1 MKVRRQYRL
10 RVRQRLMILHFAGLH
25 GPTAA
30 GRRFGVAV
38 GTIQRVF
45 RDIGLPRVRRTRKRA
60 PRQMKLFEKAE
71 PGETI
76 QIDVKFVKIAGRWAF
91 QYTALDDCTR
101 FRVLRLYR
109 RLHQS
114 SSLAF
119 LAELCLAFP
128 SGSGSC
134 RATTDYLQ
142 DAAPQQCAQKRDQAV
157 VVLDAI
163 GHTEILTPSIGRLD
177 QDRVEA
183 LTNVYRD
190 EPGLRRQ
197 GRVLSHRGPPLS
209 SECLEP
215 GCCTSERPLFCRYY
229 GHEFRLPLCSR
240 SRHSELN
247 IATSGHGGR
256 SRTGRSN
263 AVTGLTRRNSGVAAD
278 SIRSQRPPRASAPG
292 KGTTTTNASHWLYK
306 GGRRPK
312 SLPLSCPPPRANA
325 GADYYSNDA
334 QGQGQS

>member
-30 GRRFGVAV
+30 GRRFGVSV

-45 RDIGLPRVRRTRKRA
+45 RDIGLPRVGRARKRA

-76 QIDVKFVKIAGRWAF
+76 QIDVKFVRIARRWAF

-119 LAELCLAFP
+119 LAELCRAFP
-128 SGSGSC
+128 FGI
-134 RATTDYLQ
+134 RK
-142 DAAPQQCAQKRDQAV
+142 QQCATD
-157 VVLDAI
+157 
-163 GHTEILTPSIGRLD
+163 T
-177 QDRVEA
+177 
-183 LTNVYRD
+183 
-190 EPGLRRQ
+190 
-197 GRVLSHRGPPLS
+197 S
-209 SECLEP
+209 S
-215 GCCTSERPLFCRYY
+215 
-229 GHEFRLPLCSR
+229 RLPLCSR
-240 SRHSELN
+240 SRRSGLK
-247 IATSGHGGR
+247 IATSGHDGR

-263 AVTGLTRRNSGVAAD
+263 AVTGLTRRNSGSPA
-278 SIRSQRPPRASAPG
+278 IRYVRSGRRGPPR
-292 KGTTTTNASHWLYK
+292 L
-306 GGRRPK
+306 GRALQPRTLLTG
-312 SLPLSCPPPRANA
+312 STRANSGRKARRSHARRRELMPVPTISATTRRA
-325 GADYYSNDA
+325 GINLDETQRLRPRDLTRRLKVAYVADGLDVARSF
-334 QGQGQS
+334 